1 MKQSKRI
8 ADYIG
13 MGTVIGFCSA
23 VGILLGAILGNLI
36 IWLLCGAAIGVVI
49 GAIVEM
55 NRKKNC

>member
-1 MKQSKRI
+1 MKQRKL

-23 VGILLGAILGNLI
+23 IGILLGAILGNLI
-36 IWLLCGAAIGVVI
+36 IWLLGGAAIGVVI

-55 NRKKNC
+55 RRKKS